1 MSFITPASQFIAGVR
16 PIVIPRTEVQQI
28 IADVAHKHGL
38 TYADVL
44 AQKRAKAVV
53 RARHDAMAAVYEAK
67 PHLSLA
73 QMGKMFRRDP
83 KTVHH
88 GLRKRGLK

>member
-1 MSFITPASQFIAGVR
+1 MSFITPASQIIAGAR

-28 IADVAHKHGL
+28 IADVAHQHGL
-38 TYADVL
+38 TYADIL